1 MLFPNLTHEKI
12 VQIDDKTRL
21 NAMTSFITVNE
32 VALTSYK
39 INPDGSGLI
48 DVTAQKYLDWSYS
61 TSGTKTITVEID
73 NGTGPVSKDF
83 TIEVISEVDDKLF
96 SGDEDLVS
104 HEPDILNYIPEGRYS
119 FKNIHRASQDKI
131 IDWLDEHRITDSSGD
146 KLDKDNIH
154 DIEEVRHWSK
164 YLTLSTIFE
173 GLSNSVDD
181 IFKFKSDN
189 YLGLAE
195 SANNR
200 SQLRLE
206 LDKDGNVDLRT
217 DLRTMDLSRA

>member
-1 MLFPNLTHEKI
+1 M
-12 VQIDDKTRL
+12 
-21 NAMTSFITVNE
+21 
-32 VALTSYK
+32 
-39 INPDGSGLI
+39 
-48 DVTAQKYLDWSYS
+48 
-61 TSGTKTITVEID
+61 
-73 NGTGPVSKDF
+73 
-83 TIEVISEVDDKLF
+83 DDKLF

-200 SQLRLE
+200 SQLRLD